1 MKLSEE
7 LVWRGF
13 VSQHTFKDLK
23 ELDGQTINFYW
34 GADPSS
40 DSLTIGNLAPAMMI
54 RHFIDHGHNA
64 FLLIGGAT
72 GLIGDPKDEER
83 IQKSEEEIKKNKESI
98 KKQYDTIFKNKNY
111 QIVDNYDWFKD
122 IKYLDFLRDIGKN
135 VPLSSML
142 GREFVQSRL
151 GNEGSGISYAEFS
164 YSLIQGYD
172 FLHLFKNHAVTLQ
185 LCGSDQWGN
194 VVAGLDLIR
203 RKESGEA
210 NALSMPL
217 IVNKNTGVKFG
228 KSEAGAIWLDQ
239 NKTSVYSF
247 YQFWLNV
254 DDESVIDYLKIY
266 TMLSKDKIDLL
277 EKSRNENP
285 ENREAQK
292 TLAHQVTSL
301 IHGDNRAESVRK
313 VIAVLFDNE
322 DLETLSSSELDILS
336 QEIPKVSFPND
347 ILNALIESTLCSS
360 KNEAKRLL
368 EGRAVSVSGK
378 KITEN
383 YTLDKNTLIKV
394 GKNRFILVRQ

>member
-23 ELDGQTINFYW
+23 ELDGQSINFYW

-111 QIVDNYDWFKD
+111 QIVDNYDWFKE

-292 TLAHQVTSL
+292 ALAHEVTSL

-336 QEIPKVSFPND
+336 QEIPKVSLPND
-347 ILNALIESTLCSS
+347 ILNALIESKLCSS

>member
-266 TMLSKDKIDLL
+266 TMLSKDKIDRL

-292 TLAHQVTSL
+292 ALAHEVTSL

-336 QEIPKVSFPND
+336 QEIPKVSLPND

>member
-23 ELDGQTINFYW
+23 ELDGQSINFYW

-111 QIVDNYDWFKD
+111 QIVDNYDWFKE

-292 TLAHQVTSL
+292 ALAHQVTSL

-336 QEIPKVSFPND
+336 QEIPKVSLPND
-347 ILNALIESTLCSS
+347 ILNALIESKLCSS

>member
-111 QIVDNYDWFKD
+111 QIVDNYDWFKE

-266 TMLSKDKIDLL
+266 TMLSKDKIDRL

-292 TLAHQVTSL
+292 ALAHEVTSL

-336 QEIPKVSFPND
+336 QEIPKVSLPND

>member
-111 QIVDNYDWFKD
+111 QIVDNYDWFKE

-292 TLAHQVTSL
+292 ALAHQVTSL

-336 QEIPKVSFPND
+336 QEIPKVSLPND
-347 ILNALIESTLCSS
+347 ILNALIESKLCSS